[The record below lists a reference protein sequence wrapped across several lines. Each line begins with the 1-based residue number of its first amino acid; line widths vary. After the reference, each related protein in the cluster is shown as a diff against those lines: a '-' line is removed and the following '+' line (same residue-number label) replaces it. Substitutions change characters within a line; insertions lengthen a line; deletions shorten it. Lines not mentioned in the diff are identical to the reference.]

1 MKIGGFQKL
10 SLLNYPDK
18 AACTV
23 FTSGCNF
30 HCPFCYNSGLVNGT
44 ESIDMETVFQYLQKR
59 KGMLDGV
66 CVTGG
71 EPLMHRDILPFLHR
85 IKQLG
90 YAVKLDTNGSYPEM
104 LQEAISQR
112 TIDYVAMDV
121 KNSFGKYAETSG
133 NPNIDIKHIQK
144 SIDIIKGSGIPHEFR
159 TTVVG
164 EFHTA
169 LDIEEIAQNIKGASV
184 WYLQTF
190 RFTLEAFQQG
200 LHAPTE
206 EDMEIYRSIGNRY
219 VKTMVR

>member
-30 HCPFCYNSGLVNGT
+30 HCPFCYNSGLVSGT

-71 EPLMHRDILPFLHR
+71 EPLIHRDILPFLHR
-85 IKQLG
+85 IKHLG
-90 YAVKLDTNGSYPEM
+90 YSIKLDTNGSYPEL
-104 LQEAISQR
+104 LQEVISQKA
-112 TIDYVAMDV
+112 IDYVAMDV
-121 KNSFGKYAETSG
+121 KNSFEKYAETSG
-133 NPNIDIKHIQK
+133 NPNIDINQIQK
-144 SIDIIKGSGIPHEFR
+144 SIGIIKGSGIPHEFR
-159 TTVVG
+159 TTVVS

-169 LDIEEIAQNIKGASV
+169 QDIEEIAQYIKGASV

-190 RFTLEAFQQG
+190 RYTLEVFQQG
-200 LHAPTE
+200 LHAPTI

-219 VKTMVR
+219 IKTMVR